1 MTSYA
6 PESLPAKLD
15 TMRGRIREILLDTPS
30 SRSSDK
36 ILLITYL
43 KRHGPFCYDE
53 ATKRLQFRDKDG
65 CSHEDWL
72 TMPSTESICRIKRD
86 LQLEARRRIEANMGT
101 EADANLLPSSR
112 VASQRAVLEG
122 INRQYFYRG

>member
-1 MTSYA
+1 MTSYNPDA
-6 PESLPAKLD
+6 LTSKLD
-15 TMRGRIREILLDTPS
+15 TMRARISKILLDTPS

-65 CSHEDWL
+65 CSYEDWL
-72 TMPSTESICRIKRD
+72 TMPSTESICRIKRFIQRD
-86 LQLEARRRIEANMGT
+86 AKLRLLAGMGT
-101 EADANLLPSSR
+101 REDAEVLPSSR
-112 VASQRAVLEG
+112 VAEQRAVLEG
-122 INRQYFYRG
+122 INRQYFYRV